1 MNMTK
6 IANVLIGLLL
16 LFAAAC
22 KTSETKE
29 TPNGFKY
36 EVIKAGD
43 GILPKTDQLLVFE
56 YVMRDSKDSVWVDT
70 YDTGFP
76 GVIQIKDTTT
86 LKTEI
91 GMMQMF
97 RQLSSADS
105 VSIKLPAKAFF
116 KDVLGRPL
124 TPEVDSTLT
133 ITCNLR
139 VIDIMEMQKFSE
151 FQAKL
156 FEKRKGKQKSKD
168 EDQIDKY
175 LAEKKITAQK
185 DTSGIRY
192 VMHGTSKGAQK
203 PTPNSCV
210 EVKYEGKFLKDGQI
224 FDKNEKI
231 AFSLNQVIPGWKIS
245 IPMLGIGDSATFYI
259 PSALAYGPQGYPG
272 AIPPDAIL
280 IFDVALLGLGDTYD
294 EATHGCK

>member
-1 MNMTK
+1 MKMTK
-6 IANVLIGLLL
+6 LANVLMGLLL
-16 LFAAAC
+16 LGVAAC
-22 KTSETKE
+22 KNAETKE

-36 EVIKAGD
+36 QVVQAGD
-43 GILPKTDQLLVFE
+43 GIVPKQDQLLVFE
-56 YVMRDSKDSVWVDT
+56 YIMKDSKDSVWIDT
-70 YDTGFP
+70 YDNGFP
-76 GVIQIKDTTT
+76 GVIRIQDTSA

-97 RQLSSADS
+97 RQLSDNDS
-105 VSIKLPAKAFF
+105 ITITKPAKDFF

-139 VIDIMEMQKFSE
+139 VIEILDMQKFNE

-156 FEKRKGKQKSKD
+156 YEKRKGKQKSKD
-168 EDQIDKY
+168 EGAIDKY
-175 LAEKKITAQK
+175 IAEKKIADVKT

-192 VMHGTSKGAQK
+192 VIHNNAGGKK
-203 PTPNSCV
+203 PTAASCV
-210 EVKYEGKFLKDGQI
+210 EVKYEGKFLKDERI

-231 AFSLNQVIPGWKIS
+231 AFSLGQVIPGWRIS

-280 IFDVALLGLGDTYD
+280 IFKVALLGVGDTYD
-294 EATHGCK
+294 QEAHGCK